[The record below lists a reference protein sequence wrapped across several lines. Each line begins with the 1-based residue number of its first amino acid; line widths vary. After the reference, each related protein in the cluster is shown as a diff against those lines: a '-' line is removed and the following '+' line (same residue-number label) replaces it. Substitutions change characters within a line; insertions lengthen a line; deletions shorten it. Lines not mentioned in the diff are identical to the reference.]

1 MKTAVFDSRW
11 ILEKPSGIGVYALEL
26 ARRLPALLADGW
38 RFVFLVEDEAA
49 RKRLVE
55 MLPADALKQSVPLA
69 VGYGPLGLKNQLRLP
84 GLLRKLGADLYHAP
98 NFMLP
103 IRAFRKGG
111 GGPVRCIATIHDVIP
126 LVVPGY
132 APHSRTARLKPLY
145 RYCLRQAA
153 LRSDALFTVSER
165 SRDDI
170 LRALSLPA
178 DAAARI
184 RFVHNGVDP
193 AFNAHDR
200 SPVKAAGDPSE
211 RILLYVGRCDPYKNV
226 PMLVEAFA
234 AARAAAP
241 FPMRLVVA
249 GPRDERYPE
258 AENRARELGVAAAV
272 EFAGPLRFPELVAL
286 YRRADLLVHP
296 SRYEGFG
303 LQIAEA
309 FASGLPV
316 LCTDG
321 GAAPEIAGGA
331 ARVIPLSAGPAGFSA
346 AMLALLLDPV
356 ALARLRAAG
365 LNRSPRFAWDRAAE
379 TIAAAYG

>member
-26 ARRLPALLADGW
+26 ARRLPSLLPGW
-38 RFVFLVEDEAA
+38 RFIFLAEDEPG
-49 RKRLVE
+49 RKRLVAE
-55 MLPADALKQSVPLA
+55 LTATALAGGNILP
-69 VGYGPLGLKNQLRLP
+69 VGYGPLSLKNQLRLP
-84 GLLRKLGADLYHAP
+84 GLLRELGANLYHAP

-103 IRAFRKGG
+103 FRAFRKGG
-111 GGPVRCIATIHDVIP
+111 GAPVRCIATIHDVIP

-211 RILLYVGRCDPYKNV
+211 RILLYVGRCDPYKHV

-241 FPMRLVVA
+241 FPMKLVVA

-258 AENRARELGVAAAV
+258 AERRAKALGVGGAVQFAGSLRFRELA
-272 EFAGPLRFPELVAL
+272 EL

-321 GAAPEIAGGA
+321 GAAPEIAGDA
-331 ARVIPLSAGPAGFSA
+331 ARVVPLSAGAAGFSA
-346 AMLALLLDPV
+346 AMLSLLVDPI

-365 LNRSPRFAWDRAAE
+365 LNRSPLFDWDRPAAAV
-379 TIAAAYG
+379 AAAYG

>member
-26 ARRLPALLADGW
+26 ARRLPSLLPGW
-38 RFVFLVEDEAA
+38 RFIFLAEDEPG
-49 RKRLVE
+49 RKRLVAE
-55 MLPADALKQSVPLA
+55 LTATALAGGNILP
-69 VGYGPLGLKNQLRLP
+69 VGYGPLSLKNQLRLP
-84 GLLRKLGADLYHAP
+84 GLLRELGADLYHAP

-103 IRAFRKGG
+103 FRAFRKGG
-111 GGPVRCIATIHDVIP
+111 GAPVRCIATIHDVIP

-132 APHSRTARLKPLY
+132 APHSRTARMKAVY
-145 RYCLRQAA
+145 KWCLRQAA

-165 SRDDI
+165 SKADI
-170 LRALSLPA
+170 LRALALPP

-184 RFVHNGVDP
+184 RAVHNGVDP
-193 AFNAHDR
+193 AFNAHGR
-200 SPVKAAGDPSE
+200 APVRPRDDPSE

-241 FPMRLVVA
+241 FPMKLVVA

-258 AENRARELGVAAAV
+258 AERRAKALGVGGAVQFAGSLRFRELA
-272 EFAGPLRFPELVAL
+272 EL

-309 FASGLPV
+309 FACGLPV

>member
-1 MKTAVFDSRW
+1 M
-11 ILEKPSGIGVYALEL
+11 
-26 ARRLPALLADGW
+26 
-38 RFVFLVEDEAA
+38 
-49 RKRLVE
+49 
-55 MLPADALKQSVPLA
+55 
-69 VGYGPLGLKNQLRLP
+69 
-84 GLLRKLGADLYHAP
+84 
-98 NFMLP
+98 
-103 IRAFRKGG
+103 
-111 GGPVRCIATIHDVIP
+111 
-126 LVVPGY
+126 
-132 APHSRTARLKPLY
+132 
-145 RYCLRQAA
+145 
-153 LRSDALFTVSER
+153 SER

-309 FASGLPV
+309 FACGLPV